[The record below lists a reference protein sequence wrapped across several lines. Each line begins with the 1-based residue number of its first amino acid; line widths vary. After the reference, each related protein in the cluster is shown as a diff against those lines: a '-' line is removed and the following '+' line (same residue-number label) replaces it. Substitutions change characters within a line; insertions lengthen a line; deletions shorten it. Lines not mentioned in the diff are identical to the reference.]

1 MLFDDKL
8 SDIIRTLESD
18 GVLLHPT
25 DTVWGLACSVYSKKA
40 IEKIYAMKK
49 RDRSQPLL
57 LLVDSLEMLKKYV
70 PHIHPR
76 IETLLHFHKK
86 PLTVIYPDIESIPSF
101 ARAKDNSVA
110 IRIIQDTYCNQIIK
124 LLGNPLVS
132 TSANISGEPFP
143 KSFAEI
149 SQSLIDDADFVS
161 MYRRKEQV
169 SSKPSVLINYNQDGE
184 INFLRL

>member
-25 DTVWGLACSVYSKKA
+25 DTVWGLAGSVFSEKA
-40 IEKIYAMKK
+40 VEKIYKIK
-49 RDRSQPLL
+49 NRKRSQPLL
-57 LLVDSLEMLKKYV
+57 LLVDSLEMLKKFV

-86 PLTVIYPDIESIPSF
+86 PLTVIYPNVEKVPKF
-101 ARAKDNSVA
+101 ARAEDGSVA
-110 IRIIQDTYCNQIIK
+110 IRIIKDPYCNEIIR
-124 LLGNPLVS
+124 LLGSPIVS

-143 KSFAEI
+143 TRYSEI
-149 SQSLIDDADFVS
+149 SQSIIDESDFVS
-161 MYRRKEQV
+161 VYRRKENIKA
-169 SSKPSVLINYNQDGE
+169 KPSVMINYNQDGE